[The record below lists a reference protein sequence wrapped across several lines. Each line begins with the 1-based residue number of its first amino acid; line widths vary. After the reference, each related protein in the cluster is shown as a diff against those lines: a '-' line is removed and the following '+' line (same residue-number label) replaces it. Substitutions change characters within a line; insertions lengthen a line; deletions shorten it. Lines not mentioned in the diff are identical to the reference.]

1 MAAKFCPHTGKY
13 TYATRTHAGG
23 ALAALRARRAGADL
37 HVYHCPTCRA
47 YHLGRLADRRPG
59 KEAGR

>member
-1 MAAKFCPHTGKY
+1 MIKFCPHTGKY
-13 TYATRTHAGG
+13 AYGSRTDAAL
-23 ALAALRARRAGADL
+23 ALAALRDRRAATAL